1 MKRPFLSTYAFTL
14 IELLIVVAIIG
25 ILAAIA
31 VPNFLNAQIRAKIAK
46 AESELRTISTALE
59 SYRIDNN
66 IYPPWLDESG
76 NQKNP
81 VNRRLIP
88 LTTPISYMPIV
99 PQDPFLYGPPGARL
113 NEEQDAAYVT
123 YDYTDAWS
131 RIHFGGLTILPQQAR
146 CVEYKVTSAGPD
158 FTNTYGNTYTYMVTN
173 GLSSNG
179 DLIKLGP
186 KASSPCDDALV
197 GL

>member
-1 MKRPFLSTYAFTL
+1 MNRSPSTSFAFTL

-31 VPNFLNAQIRAKIAK
+31 VPNFLNAQIRSKIAK

-66 IYPPWLDESG
+66 IYPPWLDENG
-76 NQKNP
+76 VQKNP

-88 LTTPISYMPIV
+88 LTTPISYMPSV
-99 PQDPFLYGPPGARL
+99 PQDPFLYGPPGTRL
-113 NEEQDAAYVT
+113 NESQDAAYVT
-123 YDYTDAWS
+123 YDYTEAWS
-131 RIHFGGLTILPQQAR
+131 RIHFGGLSILPQQAR
-146 CVEYKVTSAGPD
+146 CSEYKVTSAGPD
-158 FTNTYGNTYTYMVTN
+158 YTNTWGNTVTYMPTN
-173 GLSSNG
+173 GLRSNG
-179 DLIKLGP
+179 DLIRLG
-186 KASSPCDDALV
+186 ARSSYPCDDTLV